1 MISTTAVHNATADTT
16 GAAEHRGVRTAPAP
30 PADRTDGAGGAQT
43 SAQDRGDRV
52 SLSAEGLARSRRQPD
67 GSAASEP
74 DRASRGEQTTARAL
88 TPAEE
93 QQVRELQQRDRE
105 VKAHEQA
112 HLAVAGRHARGGASY
127 TFAEGPDGRRY
138 AVGGEVPIDVG
149 AEPTPEASVEK
160 MRTVRRAALA
170 PAEPSP
176 ADRSIAAAA
185 AAGEARALA
194 ELRAAQSRPGAA
206 GSPEA
211 ATSTPP
217 AAGAGAENGH
227 RRTPLAVIA

>member
-1 MISTTAVHNATADTT
+1 M
-16 GAAEHRGVRTAPAP
+16 
-30 PADRTDGAGGAQT
+30 
-43 SAQDRGDRV
+43 
-52 SLSAEGLARSRRQPD
+52 
-67 GSAASEP
+67 
-74 DRASRGEQTTARAL
+74 
-88 TPAEE
+88 
-93 QQVRELQQRDRE
+93 
-105 VKAHEQA
+105 
-112 HLAVAGRHARGGASY
+112 AGRHARGGASY
-127 TFAEGPDGRRY
+127 TFAQGPDGRRY

-149 AEPTPEASVEK
+149 AEPTPEASLEK

-194 ELRAAQSRPGAA
+194 QLRAAESRPGAA

-211 ATSTPP
+211 ATSGPP
-217 AAGAGAENGH
+217 AASDGAENSR

>member
-1 MISTTAVHNATADTT
+1 MISTAAVHNATVDTT
-16 GAAEHRGVRTAPAP
+16 SAAEHRGVRTPPAP
-30 PADRTDGAGGAQT
+30 PPDRPAGAGGAST
-43 SAQDRGDRV
+43 SARDRGDRV

-127 TFAEGPDGRRY
+127 TFAQGPDGRRY

-149 AEPTPEASVEK
+149 AEPTPEASVAK

-211 ATSTPP
+211 ATSGPP
-217 AAGAGAENGH
+217 AASDGAENSR